1 MTRNISLR
9 KPKAIILY
17 LFFGLVFVEPSY
29 SKDNFITVA
38 STTSTENSGFLNYLL
53 PKFSNKTGIFV
64 RVIAVGTG
72 QAIEIA
78 KRGDADILLVHH
90 RKSEEKFVADGF
102 GVKRHDLMYNYF
114 VIVGPSKDP
123 ASIKQVSKAEVAI
136 KKIFEAKSNFV
147 SRGDNSGTHKFEIGL
162 WEKAGIKLG
171 KGVGNWY
178 RELGAGMGATLNTAA
193 NMKAYTIADR
203 ATWLSFKNKMN
214 LEVLLE
220 DDAKLKNSYGVILV
234 SWQKH
239 PHVKRK
245 KGQIFIDWLTG
256 TEGQDAIGQFS
267 INGEQL
273 FIPYKL
279 VQKKTN

>member
-1 MTRNISLR
+1 
-9 KPKAIILY
+9 
-17 LFFGLVFVEPSY
+17 LVFVEISY

-90 RKSEEKFVADGF
+90 RKSEQKFVDEGF
-102 GVKRHDLMYNYF
+102 GVRRYDLMFNHY
-114 VIVGPSKDP
+114 VIVGPGGDP
-123 ASIKQVSKAEVAI
+123 ANIRQVSEAEVAL
-136 KKIFEAKSNFV
+136 KKIFETQSNFV
-147 SRGDNSGTHKFEIGL
+147 SRGDNSGTHKFELGL
-162 WEKAGIKLG
+162 WKMAGIKLG
-171 KGVGNWY
+171 KDAGNWY
-178 RELGAGMGATLNTAA
+178 RELGTGMGATLNTAA
-193 NMKAYTIADR
+193 NMLAYTIADR

-214 LEVLLE
+214 LEVLLRG
-220 DDAKLKNSYGVILV
+220 DAKLKNSYGVILV
-234 SWQKH
+234 SSQKH

-245 KGQIFIDWLTG
+245 KGETFIDWLTSR
-256 TEGQDAIGQFS
+256 EGQDAIGQFS

-273 FIPYKL
+273 FKPYNSVK
-279 VQKKTN
+279 NN